1 MAKKARLK
9 NKSGAALYP
18 ETLSGLVNRPGGGTV
33 EEALAALGNGEALRP
48 LYIARGAVYNE
59 ETGFYELNGLTDITE
74 EEMLA
79 IFAHTAMY
87 GYGGQNVFSRF
98 IGYYDKV
105 RTNFPPLGYGIRM
118 EMLFP
123 FGESTS
129 FETLNLMPL
138 FEYRRSGLESLKYP
152 MGVHNGYSTV
162 LTTCRKLRRVYG
174 TIQLNTSFGGSICDT
189 CDELTD
195 VRVKELSTSIRF
207 CTGSPSLSLES
218 VSYLVE
224 NATNT
229 SAITVTVH
237 PDVLA
242 KLQDAE
248 GHPDWYAVNTAAQGK
263 QISFATTE

>member
-87 GYGGQNVFSRF
+87 GYGGQNVFSRCM
-98 IGYYDKV
+98 GYYDKV

-174 TIQLNTSFGGSICDT
+174 AIQLNTSFGGSICDT

>member
-1 MAKKARLK
+1 MARKAQMK
-9 NKSGAALYP
+9 NGSGESLYP
-18 ETLSGLVNRPGGGTV
+18 ETLSGLVKRPGVGTV

-87 GYGGQNVFSRF
+87 GYGGQNVFSRCMGF
-98 IGYYDKV
+98 YDKV

-123 FGESTS
+123 FGECAS
-129 FETLNLMPL
+129 FETLNLIPL
-138 FEYRRSGLESLKYP
+138 FEYRRSGLESLSYP

-162 LTTCRKLRRVYG
+162 LTTCRKLRRLYG
-174 TIQLNTSFGGSICDT
+174 TIQLNTSFEGSICT
-189 CDELTD
+189 NCNVLTD
-195 VRVKELSTSIRF
+195 IRVKDLYTSINF
-207 CTGSPSLSLES
+207 CVNSPSLSLES

-224 NATNT
+224 NAANT

-242 KLQDAE
+242 KLQDSE
-248 GHPDWYAVNTAAQGK
+248 GHPDWYAVNTAAQEK
-263 QISFATTE
+263 QISFATVE

>member
-1 MAKKARLK
+1 MARKAQMK
-9 NKSGAALYP
+9 NGSGESLYP

-79 IFAHTAMY
+79 IFVHTAMY
-87 GYGGQNVFSRF
+87 GYGGQNVFSRC

-105 RTNFPPLGYGIRM
+105 RTNFPILGYGVRM
-118 EMLFP
+118 EMFFP
-123 FGESTS
+123 FGESS
-129 FETLNLMPL
+129 NCETLNLIPL
-138 FEYRRSGLESLKYP
+138 FEYRLSGLESLRYP
-152 MGVHNGYSTV
+152 MDVHTGYSSV
-162 LTTCRKLRRVYG
+162 LNTCRKLRRVYG
-174 TIQLNTSFGGSICDT
+174 TIKLNTSFGGSICDI
-189 CDELTD
+189 CNELTD

-229 SAITVTVH
+229 RAITVTVH

-248 GHPDWYAVNTAAQGK
+248 GHPDWYAVNTTAQEK
-263 QISFATTE
+263 QISFATE

>member
-1 MAKKARLK
+1 MAKKAVLK
-9 NKSGAALYP
+9 DKSGAALYP

-59 ETGFYELNGLTDITE
+59 ETGYYELNGLTDITE

-87 GYGGQNVFSRF
+87 GYGGQNVFSRC

-105 RTNFPPLGYGIRM
+105 RTNFPILGYGVSM
-118 EMLFP
+118 EQFFP
-123 FGESTS
+123 FGESS
-129 FETLNLMPL
+129 YFEVLNLMPL
-138 FEYRRSGLESLKYP
+138 FEYRRGGLESLRYT
-152 MGVHNGYSTV
+152 MGVHNGYSSV
-162 LTTCRKLRRVYG
+162 LNGCRKLRRVYG
-174 TIQLNTSFGGSICDT
+174 TIQLNTSFEGSICT
-189 CDELTD
+189 NCDLLTD
-195 VRVKELSTSIRF
+195 IRVKGLYTSINF
-207 CTGSPSLSLES
+207 CVNSPSLSLES

-242 KLQDAE
+242 KLQDEE
-248 GHPDWYAVNTAAQGK
+248 GHPDWYAVNTTAQEK
-263 QISFATTE
+263 QISFATE

>member
-1 MAKKARLK
+1 MARKAQLK
-9 NKSGAALYP
+9 NTSGESLYP
-18 ETLSGLVNRPGGGTV
+18 PTMSGLVNRPGGGTV
-33 EEALAALGNGEALRP
+33 EEALAALGSGEALRP

-87 GYGGQNVFSRF
+87 GYGGQNVFSRCM
-98 IGYYDKV
+98 GYYDKV

-118 EMLFP
+118 EIIFP
-123 FGESTS
+123 FGEGRS
-129 FETLNLMPL
+129 FETLNLIPL

-152 MGVHNGYSTV
+152 MDVHNGHSTV
-162 LTTCRKLRRVYG
+162 LTSCGKLRRVYG
-174 TIQLNTSFGGSICDT
+174 KIQLNTSFKGSICT
-189 CDELTD
+189 NCNVLTD
-195 VRVKELSTSIRF
+195 IRVNGLYTSINF
-207 CTGSPSLSLES
+207 CVNSPSLSLES

-224 NATNT
+224 NAVNT

-242 KLQDAE
+242 KLQDSE
-248 GHPDWYAVNTAAQGK
+248 GHPEWHALMQQAAEK
-263 QISFATTE
+263 QISFATE